1 MKGGLIK
8 MDDTLYDDDEVDE
21 LFQGLESMRPELPES
36 EDAREAEVSFMKR
49 YQKLLMK
56 GSALEIA

>member
-1 MKGGLIK
+1 